1 MALESRFEIA
11 FGTSCAY
18 IAEPPRT
25 IRICLFSVRR
35 SLSEQSLVRCRAL
48 SLRHIERRFHHVKC
62 RWAYSRVSRI
72 LGCSVPTDSRVTSGT
87 DAVTCPCLIRIYK
100 KKSRIYVF
108 NTYFSAFSGLFFFE
122 RLCNFEY
129 RKTPG
134 VLGSI

>member
-100 KKSRIYVF
+100 KKAEYMCLIRIFRLFRGCFFSKDYVIL
-108 NTYFSAFSGLFFFE
+108 NTEKHRAF
-122 RLCNFEY
+122 
-129 RKTPG
+129 
-134 VLGSI
+134 